1 MSRRLAADSVT
12 HPRKR
17 LDMRALRGLW
27 RWFVAAS
34 LDSRPLDRFS
44 SYQLRDIGLDR
55 QSTSDGEEPWKRL
68 K

>member
-1 MSRRLAADSVT
+1 MPSRLAADSAIR
-12 HPRKR
+12 HKK
-17 LDMRALRGLW
+17 LADMRSPRCLW
-27 RWFVAAS
+27 RWFLAAS